1 MLFARL
7 RNWVVAGLLAA
18 PTAAAAADGCCSPCP
33 TTTCKVT
40 CVEYVPEQY
49 TTTRTC
55 YRTECRQEAYT
66 AYRCEMTQE
75 QRVCTKNVMKPV
87 CETVMV
93 NKTVCETIP
102 VTEQRTGMRTCWKT
116 VPVTVTKKVMVD
128 RGHYECC
135 EVRARR
141 TLCDRIKHENTDC
154 CPRYETKKV
163 WVPCCVCEDR
173 VVTSCQRVCEQ
184 VPYTYCVTTC
194 KVVQKTVTVPCTQT
208 RYECSQVQVPY
219 TVCVP
224 HVVPVQC
231 TRTVRVCVPYTETVT
246 CCRMVPKCVEKE
258 VPAAPCCAAS
268 TCSSANTCCAA
279 SPCSSSK
286 GGLFHKNR
294 GHGGCGGC
302 GGCCN

>member
-1 MLFARL
+1 MFFARM
-7 RNWVVAGLLAA
+7 RNWVVAGLLAT
-18 PTAAAAADGCCSPCP
+18 PTAAVAADGCCSPCP
-33 TTTCKVT
+33 TTTRKVT

-66 AYRCEMTQE
+66 SYRCEMAQE
-75 QRVCTKNVMKPV
+75 QRTCTKNVMKPV
-87 CETVMV
+87 CETVNV
-93 NKTVCETIP
+93 EKTVCEVVP
-102 VTEQRTGMRTCWKT
+102 VTEQRTCMRTVWKT

-135 EVRARR
+135 QVRARR
-141 TLCDRIKHENTDC
+141 TIADRLCKQNTDC
-154 CPRYETKKV
+154 CPRMETKKV
-163 WVPCCVCEDR
+163 WVPCMVCEDR
-173 VVTSCQRVCEQ
+173 TVTSCQRVCEQ
-184 VPYTYCVTTC
+184 VPHTYTVTTC
-194 KVVQKTVTVPCTQT
+194 KTIQKTVTVPCTRT
-208 RYECSQVQVPY
+208 RYECVQTQHTY

-224 HVVPVQC
+224 KLVPVQC
-231 TRTVRVCVPYTETVT
+231 MRTVRVVVPVNETVT

-258 VPAAPCCAAS
+258 VPVA
-268 TCSSANTCCAA
+268 TCCAA
-279 SPCSSSK
+279 TTCCSSGSASHAR